1 MKHLKKIIF
10 TAVLAAALST
20 SAFAESGFEFILN
33 VPLGMN
39 IDMGQSIRHSAK
51 FNGETVYSASFSAD
65 NFLGFTTGVEAQVG
79 YMFHIKNNFGISLL
93 GEVGYRFDTITAN
106 YTYGY
111 GTNNT
116 YKDGDKLRENPIT
129 SSAHSFKIGLFPKF
143 NINAFSIGIGGGII
157 IPVSGSIVYKGN
169 DGVDLQLGD
178 NYKAQ
183 FDKSQLPVGF
193 YFKLSLDYSIFFT
206 ETSALNLGLYAT
218 FTGVGSLKI
227 PNYSTSIGIPP
238 ATMEVDTFYDRSFV
252 GMDIGAQI
260 GYRFGPK
267 AF

>member
-10 TAVLAAALST
+10 TALLAAALST
-20 SAFAESGFEFILN
+20 SAFAASGFEFILN

-39 IDMGQSIRHSAK
+39 IDMGQGIDHIAQY
-51 FNGETVYSASFSAD
+51 NGEKVYSAYYSPD

-79 YMFHIKNNFGISLL
+79 YMFQVVNNFCISLL

-106 YTYGY
+106 YTYSY

-116 YKDGDKLRENPIT
+116 YKEGDKLRENPIK

-143 NINAFSIGIGGGII
+143 NIKAFSIGIGGGII
-157 IPVSGSIVYKGN
+157 IPVSGSIVDGINYQVGN
-169 DGVDLQLGD
+169 
-178 NYKAQ
+178 NFKAQ

-218 FTGVGSLKI
+218 FTGVGGLKI
-227 PNYSTSIGIPP
+227 PDNSSLNDYPKADIYYYRPFTGID
-238 ATMEVDTFYDRSFV
+238 V
-252 GMDIGAQI
+252 GAQI

-267 AF
+267 AFN

>member
-20 SAFAESGFEFILN
+20 SAFAASGFEFILN

-39 IDMGQSIRHSAK
+39 IDMGQGIDHTAQY
-51 FNGETVYSASFSAD
+51 NGDEVYRAYYSAD

-79 YMFHIKNNFGISLL
+79 YMFQVVNNFGISLL

-106 YTYGY
+106 YTYND

-116 YKDGDKLRENPIT
+116 YKKGDKLRENPIK

-143 NINAFSIGIGGGII
+143 NIKAFSIGIGGGII
-157 IPVSGSIVYKGN
+157 IPVSGSIVYIRDDGLNYQVGN
-169 DGVDLQLGD
+169 

-183 FDKSQLPVGF
+183 FDKSELPVGF

-218 FTGVGSLKI
+218 FTAVGGLKI
-227 PNYSTSIGIPP
+227 PDNSSLNDYPEADIYYYRPFTGID
-238 ATMEVDTFYDRSFV
+238 V
-252 GMDIGAQI
+252 GAQI

-267 AF
+267 AFN